1 MTGSVASLLSGTVTI
16 ESTQVSET
24 GQCIVSMSSG
34 ESFTYHSSM
43 KTWVRIADKSFTTS
57 LFNSIV
63 ETNRISPRGLLSRLQ
78 VAAQKKVRMLPTE
91 MLHLD
96 ARDQS
101 AETLAHLENMM
112 ASAIALNS
120 VGEFKEWLKAYV
132 RKLSEDGNTLRLEEL
147 CHDLRG
153 PIHKYDSR
161 LTFKWTFTNVH
172 CRVYPA
178 QTSARQV
185 QTGEW
190 NTTILVSSLSRFAC
204 ACSANALH
212 S

>member
-1 MTGSVASLLSGTVTI
+1 MLNSPAAYLEVNQTSHLMAICTDCSVTVWNIQQQTLEITCSVASLLLGTITI
-16 ESTQVSET
+16 ESAQVSET

-63 ETNRISPRGLLSRLQ
+63 EANRISPRGLLSRLQ

-96 ARDQS
+96 SRDQS

-112 ASAIALNS
+112 ASAIALSS

-153 PIHKYDSR
+153 PIHKYVPMNYWEFS
-161 LTFKWTFTNVH
+161 
-172 CRVYPA
+172 Y
-178 QTSARQV
+178 
-185 QTGEW
+185 
-190 NTTILVSSLSRFAC
+190 
-204 ACSANALH
+204 
-212 S
+212 